1 MRFARLAS
9 LALLVVLSASCTF
22 EAATAPAAVKI
33 ESATF
38 SPSLGINLSAMTKT
52 SSGLYYQDVVA
63 GTGVTAVSGNT
74 VTVKYNGYLVNG
86 SSFDANATGFKF
98 KLGNSEV
105 IKGWDEG
112 VAGMKVGGSRKL
124 VIPPDLA
131 YGSTAVGSIPANSIL
146 VFTVQLISIP

>member
-1 MRFARLAS
+1 MRPVRLAF
-9 LALLVVLSASCTF
+9 LALLVAATASCTF
-22 EAATAPAAVKI
+22 EAATAPASVKI
-33 ESATF
+33 EEATF
-38 SPSLGINLSAMTKT
+38 SPSLGITLSAMTKT

-63 GTGVTAVSGNT
+63 GNGVTAVSGNT
-74 VTVKYNGYLVNG
+74 VTVKYTGYLVNG
-86 SSFDANATGFKF
+86 TSFDANSTGFKF
-98 KLGNSEV
+98 KLGNGDV